1 MVGAGLQD
9 AFGLAGTVLEGQYRV
24 DRVVG
29 EGGFGVVYRGQ
40 HLSLDQPVAIK
51 VLKGLDGGDPK
62 INALILEKFRAEA
75 RLLYTLSQT
84 SLNIVRALHFSAI
97 TTPSGAWAPFM
108 VLEWLEGQ
116 PLDDEL
122 ARRGGGRSVKDALPI
137 LTGVA
142 EALSVA
148 HRHQV
153 AHRDIKPANVFLV
166 HGPEGQR
173 VKVLDFGIAKIM
185 KEGEAA
191 GTKGTFASFTWLY
204 AAPEQLDPRLGQTGL
219 PTDVYAFG
227 LLVTELLT
235 GRPPMDAPDVIGIMR
250 AAMDTSRRP
259 TPRTMGAN
267 VTDEIE
273 AICRKALAVNP
284 GDRYPSIVEMWTA
297 FSAAAKTRSATTM
310 QRVVAPPSG
319 AVNPVNPLA
328 ATGVAGPM
336 PPSGV
341 MPPSAIPP
349 GSGVNPMAATGM
361 APPSAAQSA
370 PANIGRPSLP
380 SAAQWTPPPPTPPGY
395 GVPQGYAPPQ
405 PPPQQW
411 GPPPPP
417 MGMQPQH
424 PQWVQRLPIR
434 PPESMSQTAVIV
446 ILVLFVVLVSGS
458 CAMCSACLQLM

>member
-9 AFGLAGTVLEGQYRV
+9 AFGLTGTVLEGQYRI
-24 DRVVG
+24 DRVIG

-62 INALILEKFRAEA
+62 INAFVLEKFRAEA
-75 RLLYTLSQT
+75 RLLYTLSQS
-84 SLNIVRALHFSAI
+84 SLNIVRALHFSAV

-108 VLEWLEGQ
+108 VLEWLDGLALNDD
-116 PLDDEL
+116 LDQRA
-122 ARRGGGRSVKDALPI
+122 ARQLGGRSMKDALPI
-137 LTGVA
+137 LAGVA

-148 HRHQV
+148 HRQQV

-166 HGPEGQR
+166 AGPDGQR
-173 VKVLDFGIAKIM
+173 VKMLDFGIAKIM

-204 AAPEQLDPRLGQTGL
+204 AAPEQLDPRVGPTGL

-235 GRPPMDAPDVIGIMR
+235 GRSPMDAPDTVSIMR
-250 AAMDTSRRP
+250 AAMDPARRP

-273 AICRKALAVNP
+273 AICRKALAVSP

-297 FSAAAKTRSATTM
+297 FAAAAKTRSATTM
-310 QRVVAPPSG
+310 QRAIQVPAG
-319 AVNPVNPLA
+319 GVNPLA
-328 ATGVAGPM
+328 ATNMAGPM
-336 PPSGV
+336 PPSTGPTN
-341 MPPSAIPP
+341 MAGPP
-349 GSGVNPMAATGM
+349 ATG
-361 APPSAAQSA
+361 PT
-370 PANIGRPSLP
+370 NIAGRPSLP

-395 GVPQGYAPPQ
+395 APPNTVYAPPQ
-405 PPPQQW
+405 PW

-417 MGMQPQH
+417 PHAMHPMH

-434 PPESMSQTAVIV
+434 PPETMSTSTIV
-446 ILVLFVVLVSGS
+446 TIVGVVLLVLFSGA
-458 CAMCSACLQLM
+458 CATCSACLHAM